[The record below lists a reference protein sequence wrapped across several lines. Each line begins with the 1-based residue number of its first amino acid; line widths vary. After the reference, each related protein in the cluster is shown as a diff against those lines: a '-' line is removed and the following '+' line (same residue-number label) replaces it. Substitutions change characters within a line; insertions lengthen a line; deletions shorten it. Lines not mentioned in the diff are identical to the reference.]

1 MKKSIVFAFCMAL
14 LAVIFNDTTGVQHAQ
29 EQTGTDKRNRTEQL
43 IREAR
48 KALGGEEKLRAVQ
61 SFQAKGRFRRTNGDV
76 DSSGEME
83 YSFMS
88 PDKFMQTDIMTFDVR
103 QIRIG
108 RALNGDDA
116 WRVRPSGSGSSVMV
130 FNSSGGAVDPKS
142 LAEAEKRHKENL
154 VKSMRAELARL
165 HIVYLLTAPASLPI
179 EFAYVGGAEAPD
191 GRADVIDARGLP
203 GFEGFAA
210 RLFLDQK
217 THRPIMLTY
226 RGLEQKMMSFSSTI
240 KSGSANS
247 AAAREKLIEQA
258 RKQAGSQPQEEVQLR
273 FSDYKQVDGI
283 MLPHLMTESRG
294 GKISQEFEVTDFK
307 LNPSFKPDMFQH
319 K

>member
-1 MKKSIVFAFCMAL
+1 MKKSIIFAFCMAL
-14 LAVIFNDTTGVQHAQ
+14 SASIFNATTGVQHAQ
-29 EQTGTDKRNRTEQL
+29 EQTGADKRTRAEQL

-48 KALGGEEKLRAVQ
+48 KALGGEEKFRAVQ
-61 SFQAKGRFRRTNGDV
+61 SFQARGRFRRMSGDT

-116 WRVRPSGSGSSVMV
+116 WRVRPSGSSGMV
-130 FNSSGGAVDPKS
+130 INLSGGASDPKT
-142 LAEAEKRHKENL
+142 LAESEKRYKENL
-154 VKSMRAELARL
+154 VKSMRAESARL
-165 HIVYLLTAPASLPI
+165 HIVYLLTAPASLPV
-179 EFAYVGGAEAPD
+179 EFAYVGEAEAPD

-210 RLFLDQK
+210 RLFLDRK

-226 RGLEQKMMSFSSTI
+226 RGLEQKVMSFSSTI

-258 RKQAGSQPQEEVQLR
+258 RKQAGSQPQEEEVQLR

-283 MLPHLMTESRG
+283 VLPHLMTESRG